1 MSQKQPISTKRLLF
15 RLPTCLRSA
24 ILTPLHSVLLWGLVR
39 HFAPP
44 PKKLGGGGKAHFI
57 ASAAGAAKPWSP
69 LSVRRVTWICV
80 CVDILYC
87 RQVTTTIT
95 QPLEHSHSRFEFI
108 RFDSLRESIPIDSF
122 CKKIGLSIHY
132 SCHAVLN

>member
-24 ILTPLHSVLLWGLVR
+24 ILTQLHSVLLWGLVR

-44 PKKLGGGGKAHFI
+44 PKKNSGGGRHTSLHLPRAPRSLGT
-57 ASAAGAAKPWSP
+57 P

-95 QPLEHSHSRFEFI
+95 QPLVHSHSRFEFI

-122 CKKIGLSIHY
+122 CKKKSAFRFTI
-132 SCHAVLN
+132 VVMQF